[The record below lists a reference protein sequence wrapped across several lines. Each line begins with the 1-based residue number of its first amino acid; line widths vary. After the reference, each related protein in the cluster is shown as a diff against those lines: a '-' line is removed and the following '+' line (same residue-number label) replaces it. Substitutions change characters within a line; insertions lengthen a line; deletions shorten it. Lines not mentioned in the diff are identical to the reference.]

1 MGEPVFV
8 CKRSDLPDPGKAA
21 FEVNGRFIAV
31 FHVSGTFWAIDD
43 VCTHDGGP
51 LADGDLRGHTIICPR
66 HGAQFD
72 IRTGHAKTMPAVKS
86 TPAHEVIVRGDD
98 VFIRINEDS

>member
-1 MGEPVFV
+1 MSEPVPV
-8 CKRSDLPDPGKAA
+8 CRVDELPEMGKKVV
-21 FEVNGRFIAV
+21 EIDGRMIAL

-51 LADGDLRGHTIICPR
+51 LAEGELRGYTIVCPR

-72 IRTGHAKTMPAVKS
+72 IRDGHAKTMPAVRG
-86 TPAHEVIVRGDD
+86 TTAHKVKVIDDTVYIEVNDA
-98 VFIRINEDS
+98 